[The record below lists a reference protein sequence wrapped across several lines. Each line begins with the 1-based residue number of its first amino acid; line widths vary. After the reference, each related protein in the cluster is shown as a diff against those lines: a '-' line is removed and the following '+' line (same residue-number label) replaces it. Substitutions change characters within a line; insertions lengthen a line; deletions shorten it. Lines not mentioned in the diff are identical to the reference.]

1 MRVAF
6 YAPMKSPNHPV
17 PSGDRL
23 MARLLIRA
31 LELAGHAVEVVSE
44 FRSYAA
50 TPEAAAALEPA
61 IRAEDERLRLKW
73 QSAPRPELWFC
84 YHPYYK
90 SPDPFGPAISA
101 EFAIPYV
108 TAEASY
114 AAKRDGTGWA
124 AQQKRVGE
132 AVLQAAV
139 NICFTERDRAGLSA
153 AFPAAR
159 LAGLKPF
166 IDPALFEAL
175 SATPD
180 PRRLVT
186 VAMMRAGD
194 KMESY
199 AMLAKALRLIEDRPW
214 SLSII
219 GDGPMRHEVQAL
231 FADFSSRVE
240 WLGALGAAEIAGLL
254 GRGGLYV
261 WPGCGEAYGLAYLEA
276 QAAGLPVVAQ
286 ATAGVPAVVEA
297 GVTGL
302 LTPDGDVA
310 AYAAAVAA
318 LLDDGEKREVMGQ
331 AARRFVLDE
340 RSLAT
345 AARALDGILRD
356 SVGTGAGE

>member
-23 MARLLIRA
+23 MARLLMRA
-31 LELAGHAVEVVSE
+31 LELGGHEVDVVSE
-44 FRSYAA
+44 FRTHAS

-61 IRAEDERLRLKW
+61 IGAELERLRLTWK
-73 QSAPRPELWFC
+73 SAPRPELWFC

-114 AAKRDGTGWA
+114 AAKRDRTGWA
-124 AQQKRVGE
+124 ASQKRVGE
-132 AVLQAAV
+132 AIMQAAV
-139 NICFTERDRAGLSA
+139 NISFTERDQAGLSA
-153 AFPAAR
+153 AFPQAP

-166 IDPALFEAL
+166 IDTALFEKVSPA
-175 SATPD
+175 SD
-180 PRRLVT
+180 PHRLMT

-194 KMESY
+194 KMDSY
-199 AMLAKALRLIEDRPW
+199 VMLAKALRLIQDRPW
-214 SLSII
+214 TLAVI
-219 GDGPMRHEVQAL
+219 GDGPMRQEVQCL
-231 FADFSSRVE
+231 FAGLAGRIE
-240 WLGALGAAEIAGLL
+240 WLGERNAVEIAELL
-254 GRGGLYV
+254 GRGGIYV

-286 ATAGVPAVVEA
+286 ETAGVPAVVEA

-302 LTPDGDVA
+302 LTPDGDVT
-310 AYAAAVAA
+310 AYAEAVAA
-318 LLDDGEKREVMGQ
+318 LLDDRQRRDAMGQ
-331 AARRFVLDE
+331 AARRFVVGE
-340 RSLAT
+340 RSLVM
-345 AARALDGILRD
+345 AAQLLNGILRD
-356 SVGTGAGE
+356 NAGIGVT

>member
-23 MARLLIRA
+23 MARLLMRA
-31 LELAGHAVEVVSE
+31 LELGGHEVDVVSE
-44 FRSYAA
+44 FRTHAS

-61 IRAEDERLRLKW
+61 IRAELERLRLTWK
-73 QSAPRPELWFC
+73 SAPRPELWFC

-114 AAKRDGTGWA
+114 AAKRDRTGWA
-124 AQQKRVGE
+124 ASQKRVGE
-132 AVLQAAV
+132 AIMQAAV
-139 NICFTERDRAGLSA
+139 NISFTERDQAGLSA
-153 AFPAAR
+153 AFPQAR

-166 IDPALFEAL
+166 IDTALFEKVSPA
-175 SATPD
+175 PD
-180 PRRLVT
+180 PRRLMT

-194 KMESY
+194 KMDSY
-199 AMLAKALRLIEDRPW
+199 VMLAKALRLIEDRPW
-214 SLSII
+214 TLAVI
-219 GDGPMRHEVQAL
+219 GDGPMRQEVQGL
-231 FADFSSRVE
+231 FAGLAGRIE
-240 WLGALGAAEIAGLL
+240 WLGERNAVEIAELL
-254 GRGGLYV
+254 GHGGLYV

-286 ATAGVPAVVEA
+286 ETAGVPAVVEA

-302 LTPDGDVA
+302 LTPDGDVT
-310 AYAAAVAA
+310 AYAEAVAA
-318 LLDDGEKREVMGQ
+318 LLDDRQRRDAMGQ
-331 AARRFVLDE
+331 AARRFVLGQ
-340 RSLAT
+340 RSLVM
-345 AARALDGILRD
+345 AAQLLNGILRD
-356 SVGTGAGE
+356 NAGIGVT

>member
-31 LELAGHAVEVVSE
+31 LELGGHQVDIASE
-44 FRSYAA
+44 FRTYAS
-50 TPEAAAALEPA
+50 TPQAAAALEPA
-61 IRAEDERLRLKW
+61 IGAELERLRLRW
-73 QSAPRPELWFC
+73 ESAPRPELWFC

-114 AAKRDGTGWA
+114 AAKRDRTGWA
-124 AQQKRVGE
+124 ASQKLVGE
-132 AVLQAAV
+132 AIIQAAV
-139 NICFTERDRAGLSA
+139 NISFTGRDEAGLCA
-153 AFPAAR
+153 AFAQAR
-159 LAGLKPF
+159 LARLNPF
-166 IDPALFEAL
+166 IDTALFETVSPA
-175 SATPD
+175 PD
-180 PRRLVT
+180 QRRLMT

-194 KMESY
+194 KMDSY
-199 AMLAKALRLIEDRPW
+199 VMLAKALRLIEDRPW
-214 SLSII
+214 TLAVI
-219 GDGPMRHEVQAL
+219 GDGPMRQEVRAL
-231 FADFSSRVE
+231 FADFPGRIE
-240 WLGALGAAEIAGLL
+240 WLGERNAIEIAELL

-286 ATAGVPAVVEA
+286 ETAGVPAVVEA

-302 LTPDGDVA
+302 LTPEGDVA
-310 AYAAAVAA
+310 AYAEAVAA
-318 LLDDGEKREVMGQ
+318 LLDDGQRRDAMGQ
-331 AARRFVLDE
+331 AARRLVLGQ
-340 RSLAT
+340 RSLAM
-345 AARALDGILRD
+345 AAQLLDGILRD
-356 SVGTGAGE
+356 SAATGVT